1 MKIISLTVIIVF
13 VAKVFGFAQQGIA
26 HPEEHLIIEQL
37 NQRTQIMMNEL
48 SDGIPEYYIFQYGAF
63 NQTIV
68 SQETQTAES
77 IAGINITQSG
87 YLNSIHYFDSGVNNY
102 LNLSQNG
109 LLNSAELITDDS
121 FSLFNIGQSGSK
133 NLILGVLQGNNMAL
147 YNIEQDNQSNSLLI
161 IDDKYN
167 KINGLEVRMTGNMT
181 MIIRNGF

>member
-1 MKIISLTVIIVF
+1 MQK
-13 VAKVFGFAQQGIA
+13 
-26 HPEEHLIIEQL
+26 
-37 NQRTQIMMNEL
+37 
-48 SDGIPEYYIFQYGAF
+48 
-63 NQTIV
+63 
-68 SQETQTAES
+68 TQTAES

-167 KINGLEVRMTGNMT
+167 KINGLEVKMTGNMT